1 MFTDAET
8 DPAKEMLLL
17 AIKEKCFCALDK
29 KKMILRKK
37 IYVGNWFLA
46 GLCSIHL
53 AKSQKISVAFK
64 I

>member
-29 KKMILRKK
+29 KK
-37 IYVGNWFLA
+37 NDP
-46 GLCSIHL
+46 
-53 AKSQKISVAFK
+53 
-64 I
+64 